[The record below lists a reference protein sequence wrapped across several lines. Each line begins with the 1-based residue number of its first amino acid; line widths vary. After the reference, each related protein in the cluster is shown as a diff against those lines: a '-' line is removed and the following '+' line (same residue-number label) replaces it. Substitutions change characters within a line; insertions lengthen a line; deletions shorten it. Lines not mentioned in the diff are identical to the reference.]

1 MRRIDGRLNNLE
13 RKFGIAG
20 NEEKY
25 LFVLTDRDLGE
36 AEQDAY
42 VQILDDGGFLP
53 SAGFGMVDLTV
64 IPRGLS
70 AKEAES
76 FVRANGAEICRSRL
90 PLIAK

>member
-1 MRRIDGRLNNLE
+1 MKSIDGRLHNLE

-20 NEEKY
+20 SEEKY
-25 LFVLTDRDLGE
+25 VFVLTDRDIGE
-36 AEQDAY
+36 AEQATY

-53 SAGFGMVDLTV
+53 WSGLGMVDLTV

-70 AKEAES
+70 AKEEEK
-76 FVRANGAEICRSRL
+76 FVRENAAELCRSGL

>member
-1 MRRIDGRLNNLE
+1 LE
-13 RKFGIAG
+13 RRFGIAG
-20 NEEKY
+20 SEEKY
-25 LFVLTDRDLGE
+25 LFVLTDRDVGE

-42 VQILDDGGFLP
+42 VQILDDAGHLP

-70 AKEAES
+70 AKEEEK
-76 FVRANGAEICRSRL
+76 FVRENAAELCRSRL